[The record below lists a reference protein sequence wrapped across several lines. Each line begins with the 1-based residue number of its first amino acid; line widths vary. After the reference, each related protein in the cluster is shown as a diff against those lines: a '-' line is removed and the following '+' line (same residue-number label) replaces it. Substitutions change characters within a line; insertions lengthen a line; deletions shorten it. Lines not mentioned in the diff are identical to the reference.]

1 MRWMLT
7 STMPSFEEALRSA
20 GEDVV
25 STPADHVE
33 AYLTPQS
40 TSIRDYP
47 LRDVVQRLSP
57 NVIVL
62 VNPLR
67 LFPLA
72 NDRFLELGYS
82 RSVTAGLRRGRSDYV
97 LVFGAFDDPS
107 IFNAFKTGRAPG
119 CVCRPQDADVYL
131 TSSEDVYRALVPTR
145 RTVHWKND
153 GVGPLQRAVQHAQQ
167 RQRYQYRAT
176 RQDPFL

>member
-7 STMPSFEEALRSA
+7 SAMPSFEEALRTA
-20 GEDVV
+20 GEEVV
-25 STPADHVE
+25 SGPSDHVE

-57 NVIVL
+57 DAIVL

-72 NDRFLELGYS
+72 NDKFLELGYS
-82 RSVTAGLRRGRSDYV
+82 RSVTANLRRGRSNYV
-97 LVFGAFDDPS
+97 LIFGAFDDPG
-107 IFNAFKTGRAPG
+107 IFNAFKSGRAPG
-119 CVCRPQDADVYL
+119 CVCRPQDSDVYL
-131 TSSEDVYRALVPTR
+131 TSSEDIYRALLPTR
-145 RTVHWKND
+145 RVVHWRD
-153 GVGPLQRAVQHAQQ
+153 GNVEPLRRAVVHAQQ
-167 RQRYQYRAT
+167 RQRYQFRAT
-176 RQDPFL
+176 QQDPFI